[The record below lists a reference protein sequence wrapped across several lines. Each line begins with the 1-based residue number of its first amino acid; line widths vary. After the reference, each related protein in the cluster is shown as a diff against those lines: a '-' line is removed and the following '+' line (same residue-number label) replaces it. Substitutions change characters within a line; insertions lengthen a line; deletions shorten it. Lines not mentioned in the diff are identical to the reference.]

1 MNWIRD
7 AWTWADHLVQHGDVA
22 SQSML
27 LIILVLG
34 VVLLG
39 SWVSSRL
46 AL

>member
-1 MNWIRD
+1 MNSVREG
-7 AWTWADHLVQHGDVA
+7 WTWVDHLVQRSDAAG
-22 SQSML
+22 QSML

-39 SWVSSRL
+39 SWVRSRF